1 MIAKICEQLPIGR
14 MIERGVT
21 TGAELIQLEV
31 SDRLLPL
38 SLLLLLLLITHE
50 YPQMMAILIT
60 R

>member
-21 TGAELIQLEV
+21 MGAELIQLEV

>member
-38 SLLLLLLLITHE
+38 SLLLLLLITHE